1 MKFPNDE
8 NGDILAKMVE
18 RGDDLSKARKI
29 DFYFAFPE
37 KSQAENFAEQVRLT
51 TGLLPEVSRYEE
63 CDMWQATVCK
73 EMIPTPRLS
82 QNSRLLWIKSRNY
95 IKGGR
100 TVGDVS
106 SLSRDAI
113 QKSPQSRD
121 RKLAL
126 SACTRVKCAR

>member
-63 CDMWQATVCK
+63 CNMWQATVYK
-73 EMIPTPRLS
+73 EMIPTHQAITELETALD
-82 QNSRLLWIKSRNY
+82 QIAQLYEGEADGWGCFIVKS
-95 IKGGR
+95 
-100 TVGDVS
+100 
-106 SLSRDAI
+106 
-113 QKSPQSRD
+113 
-121 RKLAL
+121 
-126 SACTRVKCAR
+126 